1 MKIYDYGRNF
11 KSDNKQRTE
20 VTTEYICSKL
30 ENMDDSEDGLDMY
43 FIKKCRR
50 EVVKLKNEIKELGYI
65 TNLKEHSDY
74 INFTVWK
81 YKK

>member
-1 MKIYDYGRNF
+1 MKIYDYGCNF
-11 KSDNKQRTE
+11 ESDNKQRNE
-20 VTTEYICSKL
+20 VTTEYIRLKL

-50 EVVKLKNEIKELGYI
+50 EAIKLKNEVKELGYV
-65 TNLKEHSDY
+65 TGLKEYNDY